1 MHVVIAPDAFK
12 GTFTAGEAAEALKAG
27 WDAQSPGDDVRCL
40 PLADGGAGTLQV
52 LYEAAVRQADAEESS
67 KPPHFREAEV
77 AGPGG
82 DAVVC
87 KWLML
92 PNGVAAVELN
102 LSSG

>member
-12 GTFTAGEAAEALKAG
+12 GTFTAGEAAKALKAG

-77 AGPGG
+77 WTAPASPETRFG
-82 DAVVC
+82 D
-87 KWLML
+87 
-92 PNGVAAVELN
+92 
-102 LSSG
+102 